1 MPSVFELAA
10 GKAAF
15 VHLLDI
21 WKLQK
26 REEIHGLYC
35 WEGDLKEP
43 SKFI

>member
-15 VHLLDI
+15 VLLLDI

-26 REEIHGLYC
+26 REEIHGYIV
-35 WEGDLKEP
+35 GKGT
-43 SKFI
+43 